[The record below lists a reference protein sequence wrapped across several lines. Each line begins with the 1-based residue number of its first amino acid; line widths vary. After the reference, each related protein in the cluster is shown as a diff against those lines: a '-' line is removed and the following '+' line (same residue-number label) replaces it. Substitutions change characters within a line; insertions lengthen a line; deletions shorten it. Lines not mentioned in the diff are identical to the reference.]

1 MGEVVGL
8 WWLPHFL
15 DLFVN
20 ALRRERDRFRQML
33 SGEETTEID
42 KMLRDAFSTE
52 WHDLPPPKRK
62 ELRVIAVDSGR
73 TLREY
78 ASGAFMY
85 ICRAVAVS
93 SWGKEYRRV
102 ATNFHLITSAREHL
116 NNMVSLRS
124 EHVEHE
130 VAMEAL
136 KDFSDVDVVLID
148 GSLYGRTLHVPMSFN
163 YPNERD
169 LYLKYMETFDQ
180 LLEECRKRKILLLG
194 VSKSSVASH
203 MTKLLIRDIR
213 NQVLDNLRQHLPSKY
228 MTQLY
233 ENLEAIQQRPYP
245 LMRLIADL
253 PLTDKQ
259 RETLRSLVSEL
270 RRPRPDFALLYAWAK
285 TTGYT
290 TPIEPYPDI
299 PLYKYE
305 AKDPLRYV
313 QRRFAEAIADYPGKE
328 DTFEKWAQTIMQK
341 AFHLPTFMTFCA
353 KLAHNDTPLRVDVP
367 AYNIGLPTRVSDIS
381 ESRRLDPLPNRME
394 DVLQLLQAQYGG
406 LDQYNVWLIRA
417 DQEARLPT
425 RDVTTLYEPLVEKE
439 LKTSLTPT
447 RRNRRARYTH

>member
-1 MGEVVGL
+1 M
-8 WWLPHFL
+8 PHFL
-15 DLFVN
+15 DRFVN
-20 ALRRERDRFRQML
+20 ALRKERDRFKRLL
-33 SGEETTEID
+33 SGEATTEID
-42 KMLRDAFSTE
+42 KMLREAFSKE
-52 WHDLPPPKRK
+52 WHDLPSPKRK

-85 ICRAVAVS
+85 ICRAAAVS

-102 ATNFHLITSAREHL
+102 ATNFHMITSAREHL

-124 EHVEHE
+124 EHVEHK
-130 VAMEAL
+130 VAIDAL

-148 GSLYGRTLHVPMSFN
+148 GSLYGRTLHVPISFN
-163 YPNERD
+163 YSGERD
-169 LYLKYMETFDQ
+169 LYLKYIETFDQ

-194 VSKSSVASH
+194 VSKDSVASH
-203 MTKLLIRDIR
+203 MTKLLMTNIRTQI
-213 NQVLDNLRQHLPSKY
+213 LENLRQHLSSKY
-228 MTQLY
+228 MAQLN
-233 ENLEAIQQRPYP
+233 ENLEAIKQRPYP
-245 LMRLIADL
+245 LMRLVADL

-270 RRPRPDFALLYAWAK
+270 RRPRPDFALLSAWAK
-285 TTGYT
+285 TAGYT

-313 QRRFAEAIADYPGKE
+313 QRRFFEAIADYPGKE
-328 DTFEKWAQTIMQK
+328 DAFEKWAPSIMQK
-341 AFHLPTFMTFCA
+341 AFHLPTFATFCT

-367 AYNIGLPTRVSDIS
+367 AYIIGLPTRVSDIS
-381 ESRRLDPLPNRME
+381 ESRKLDPLPERIE
-394 DVLQLLQAQYGG
+394 DVLQLLQSEYGG
-406 LDQYNVWLIRA
+406 LDQYNVWLVRA

-439 LKTSLTPT
+439 LKVQLKPT
-447 RRNRRARYTH
+447 RRNRRARYTR